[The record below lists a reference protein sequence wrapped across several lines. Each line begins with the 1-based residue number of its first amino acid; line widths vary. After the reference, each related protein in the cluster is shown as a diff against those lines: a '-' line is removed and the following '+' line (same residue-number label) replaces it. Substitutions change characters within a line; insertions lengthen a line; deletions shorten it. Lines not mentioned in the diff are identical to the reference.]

1 MVHTLAR
8 FGGDAKE
15 ALAFMKK
22 VSDIVNMGVD
32 LGEPTRDDAIAAL
45 EEHKLEQRAAVRA
58 LRDAHRK
65 VLDARLK
72 EEYRKNREAASA
84 TGGASVRAQ

>member
-1 MVHTLAR
+1 MA
-8 FGGDAKE
+8 A
-15 ALAFMKK
+15 
-22 VSDIVNMGVD
+22 
-32 LGEPTRDDAIAAL
+32 AAL

>member
-1 MVHTLAR
+1 MP
-8 FGGDAKE
+8 
-15 ALAFMKK
+15 
-22 VSDIVNMGVD
+22 
-32 LGEPTRDDAIAAL
+32 EPKPLSREDRAASSVQTRDDAIAAL

-84 TGGASVRAQ
+84 TGGASVRAH